1 MASIDIQGVGKS
13 YGAVPVLHNVDL
25 SIKDGEFVVL
35 VGPSGC
41 GKSTLLR
48 MVAGLEGIT
57 RGDIRIGGKVVN
69 ELAPKDRDI
78 AMVFQSYA
86 LYPHMTVRDNM
97 SYSLRLRRTPA
108 ERMSHI
114 VSAAASKLGLESF
127 LDRKPRTLSGG
138 QRQRVAMGR
147 SIVRKPKA
155 FLFDEPLSNLDARLR
170 EQMRVEIKKLHREL
184 GTTSIY
190 VTHDQVEAM
199 TLADRI
205 VAMNGGAVQQV
216 GTPLDLYER
225 PTNLFVASFIGSPA
239 INVLDGILR
248 CDGENRLI
256 TLESGEQIPAA
267 SRYSRSGWPGR
278 KGRNPTGGRSGVLT
292 ECRKPDGSDRI
303 GRADGIGDNP
313 AYQNQ
318 PSYSEGFRVGASGL
332 PDRHKHCLQPANGQA
347 TYLRCSDGPTNCG
360 VGIDRFTGRSGLG
373 TPGTKAFGRL
383 RVSQATFS
391 ERQTFR
397 RLTYYRSIRWFARLC
412 FRSQSRMAATWTKA
426 R

>member
-13 YGAVPVLHNVDL
+13 YGTVPVLYNVDL
-25 SIKDGEFVVL
+25 SIQDGEFVVL

-57 RGDIRIGGKVVN
+57 RGDIRIGGTVVN

-97 SYSLRLRRTPA
+97 SYSLKLRGTPT
-108 ERMSHI
+108 ERMSRI
-114 VSAAASKLGLESF
+114 VSAAASKLGLETF

-147 SIVRKPKA
+147 SIMRKPKA

-205 VAMNGGAVQQV
+205 VAMNAGTVQQV

-248 CDGENRLI
+248 CDGEIRHI
-256 TLESGEQIPAA
+256 TLESGEQIPTS
-267 SRYSRSGWPGR
+267 SRIQG
-278 KGRNPTGGRSGVLT
+278 K
-292 ECRKPDGSDRI
+292 D
-303 GRADGIGDNP
+303 
-313 AYQNQ
+313 
-318 PSYSEGFRVGASGL
+318 
-332 PDRHKHCLQPANGQA
+332 GQA
-347 TYLRCSDGPTNCG
+347 VK
-360 VGIDRFTGRSGLG
+360 VGIRPEDVQISIQNAGSRMGQIELVEPMGLG
-373 TPGTKAFGRL
+373 TILHVKTIHYTLKAFVL
-383 RVSQATFS
+383 
-391 ERQTFR
+391 ERANYPIGT
-397 RLTYYRSIRWFARLC
+397 SIAYSLPAARLHI
-412 FRSQSRMAATWTKA
+412 FDAQTGRRIAE
-426 R
+426 